1 MSKKLYEQTIQDLAD
16 RKTWEERQRLY
27 YEMRHHGLRRKNKPF
42 PGAADLHYP
51 LIDGLIDKLKPF
63 YFAQIWGSEQLA
75 AFVAKRSQAADVT
88 QAAARWFHYQ
98 MVQHTNFFRESL
110 SAIDNM
116 LTAGNA
122 VIRVG
127 WNALA
132 NRLEFDAIDPV
143 FCIVPSGTRELSEA
157 DRVTFVLHFTPEAYA
172 RRSDFR
178 QDKEFVRSL
187 SGRMP
192 DEAGKVEEKYS
203 REGLTRSQGDQQIV
217 IWESWVRGR
226 SPRLLGDELVGS
238 SSDEDTNR
246 EEWRVYTYS
255 PARPSEPVK
264 PDFAC
269 PYEIGGRA
277 FLPVVELP
285 MEVKDKGYYASRG
298 IPERVAM
305 FESYMSRTW
314 NEKSDSMTFFNR
326 PIFTH
331 EGEAVNLQNIKLVP
345 GAIIGRNLRAV
356 EMPSPAIS
364 FDMEMQQTRAA
375 AEQLTAMPDFGMTQ
389 QGSMRDS
396 RTATEINA
404 VGNLMG
410 MSTDLRAR
418 IFRERLSE
426 LYRFSWAI
434 FRQYAAGD
442 LQYYFAEALNTAPQ
456 EALHDEYLIE
466 PDGSPDSWNKP
477 ARMQRAISRFQML
490 NGHPFIAQ
498 GPLVKSVLQED
509 DAALVRELYVDPQ
522 AQVADQQED
531 QAMELCALEKGFPA
545 QVKPSDDDAVHIDVI
560 MGRVEL
566 VLQTGEEISPLGWQ
580 RIVEHAQAHLQQMG
594 QRNPAGAKE
603 YQVKVERLGRAVQ
616 SLMQEQA
623 QQGAPQMQGM
633 PEQPMGGQ
641 ELPPEV
647 QQQMMQQQA
656 TGGML

>member
-1 MSKKLYEQTIQDLAD
+1 MSKKLYEQTIADLAD

-75 AFVAKRSQAADVT
+75 AFVAKRSQTADVT

-122 VIRVG
+122 VLRVG
-127 WNALA
+127 WNALQGQ
-132 NRLEFDAIDPV
+132 LEFDAIDPV
-143 FCIVPSGTRELSEA
+143 FCIVPSGTRELSAA

-203 REGLTRSQGDQQIV
+203 REGLTRSAGDSQIV
-217 IWESWVRGR
+217 IWESWVRERNEETG
-226 SPRLLGDELVGS
+226 
-238 SSDEDTNR
+238 R

-255 PARPSEPVK
+255 PARPQEPVK

-269 PYEIGGRA
+269 PYELGGRA

-285 MEVKDKGYYASRG
+285 MEVKDKGFYASRG

-331 EGEAVNLQNIKLVP
+331 EGEAVNLNNIKLVP

-434 FRQYAAGD
+434 FRQYARGD
-442 LQYYFAEALNTAPQ
+442 LQYYFAEALNTAPA
-456 EALHDEYLIE
+456 EALHDDYLIE

-522 AQVADQQED
+522 AQAADQQED

-545 QVKPSDDDAVHIDVI
+545 RVKPADDDAAHIDVI

-566 VLQTGEEISPLGWQ
+566 VLSTTEEISPVGWS
-580 RIVEHAQAHLQQMG
+580 RIVGHAQEHLQQMG
-594 QRNPAGAKE
+594 QRNPKGAKE
-603 YQVKVERLGRAVQ
+603 YQVKVERLQRAVQ
-616 SLMQEQA
+616 SLLAEQGSQTPSSGDGLVGPSSGQNG
-623 QQGAPQMQGM
+623 QQF
-633 PEQPMGGQ
+633 
-641 ELPPEV
+641 PPEME
-647 QQQMMQQQA
+647 QQLMQQQQA
-656 TGGML
+656 MEGMGL